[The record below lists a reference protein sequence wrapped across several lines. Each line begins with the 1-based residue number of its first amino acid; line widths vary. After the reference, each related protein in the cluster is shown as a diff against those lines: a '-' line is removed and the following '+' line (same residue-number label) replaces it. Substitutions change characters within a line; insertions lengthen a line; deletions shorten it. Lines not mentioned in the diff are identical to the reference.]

1 MNLEQGYHSFKK
13 KVLIKMVRIPT
24 MEVSKPLLECSSYSY
39 GKKPPLPSAK
49 KGSVNDLSGVS
60 PALRRR
66 LCINLYFFMCVS
78 PII

>member
-1 MNLEQGYHSFKK
+1 
-13 KVLIKMVRIPT
+13 

-49 KGSVNDLSGVS
+49 KGPVNDLSGVS